1 MVTPV
6 ADVSAHVGVQPA
18 PARDTARWLLM
29 GSAAV
34 SAFGAVSA
42 GVVFSLWSGVDHA
55 ITWPAR
61 ENSTAAVYP
70 ANHYLIGA
78 LDAVA
83 LVASCTLLVA
93 SVWFLLSGR
102 RAEHPD
108 ASHATLGHVLL
119 VLWFA
124 ASLGACV
131 PVTIHYSL
139 ALAAP
144 FVLSAAGA
152 FAMLKLQA
160 SRGRPA
166 RLSAQSGRLS

>member
-1 MVTPV
+1 MVKPV
-6 ADVSAHVGVQPA
+6 TDVSAHVGVQPA

-70 ANHYLIGA
+70 ANHHLIGA

-102 RAEHPD
+102 RAEQPD